1 MSAAYDIQV
10 NVDLGRANQQ
20 VASITQAIAAIGT
33 ANSGGAPGITA
44 LQAQLQQIIATN
56 PSVANVIRSL
66 GQTGQSANAAAAGI
80 NNAGRAA
87 TGTSSAFGSLSA
99 SVQATAQRLAGLN
112 GTLSNLALAGA
123 SASTLALAGAMAFG
137 VKSAV
142 EYADKLAEISTLV
155 DTAKFSMD
163 GLSDGLKEQAALYGQ
178 SPIAQAGAA
187 YDIISSGASTAA
199 EAIGTLNAANLLAA
213 VGATKVEVA
222 ANGLTSVVN
231 AFASQALTA
240 AQAADSMFITVRD
253 GKITMEQLS
262 ASIGNVAPIAATLGL
277 SLDDVGASIAALTL
291 GGVQGS
297 EAVTNIRAALTSIIK
312 PSSEASKL
320 AKQIGLDYS
329 SSALKAKGWPAFLE
343 DVKNKTKG
351 SQDQMAIL
359 AGGVEGLSAML
370 ALTGTGAESFNDSLD
385 HMANK
390 SGVAADALK
399 KIQDASPTFQMSR
412 VMAAIKVEAI
422 GLGEGITQ
430 TLLPAIKFLADN
442 FGTITTIIGA
452 VLIPLAARMVIMY
465 GTTLVQAIATFAAT
479 AAMRFASVAAAQG
492 VLAASTATL
501 SGAAGGLAAMLGGP
515 LGIAI
520 AAVGYG
526 VYTLATNSSAARDVV
541 DQLAASAGKAA
552 VNANMTG
559 EQSLFAA
566 RGVRTF
572 GGLAGEAAGKL
583 WQMASAARAAAVE
596 ASRLNLVKAKGAF
609 DTAFGQTSGGL
620 QTRASKATQGMFA
633 EGASPGDSLRSAGAL
648 IQTGWDALW
657 KPSDAKGMA
666 AANVALGKLA
676 QARKDYNA
684 TVLKPSEAFIQP
696 KIPTVPGGGG
706 GVPKPDPKTGGGGSP
721 KVDPEIKK
729 AEDRAKKER
738 EYFQQLTATADLA
751 AMMPQTAELYNKQLE
766 LRKIR
771 GDGELKDTIQLS
783 EADKTRISDALKLAD
798 VNAIIRDIRV
808 AQAAADMDALHIRDK
823 ITATAGVSAEKA
835 AENLAVEEKLWSF
848 KENAL
853 KKGLNLS
860 DAELQKQLAIL
871 DAKER
876 QNYQAQRA
884 NDLAQASITNGAD
897 YGKGAIAE
905 YGSKDARIK
914 QATATR
920 DKTLSDLN
928 AAKNAGRL
936 DVDGFNAGVI
946 KAGVDFRTAVDGAAQ
961 SWANKLGG
969 VLNQLGSMMGGK
981 IGALIN
987 SAGQVSDSIGNF
999 AKTSGDVSK
1008 GVTSLFKDPNSSLA
1022 KGIGKSVGG
1031 AMAGMQIGES
1041 IAGLGKA
1048 VGLKTSKVGGQV
1060 GGAIGGA
1067 AFGPIGAAVGGALG
1081 SIVGGL
1087 FKKKV
1092 EASAGFSVIDGVA
1105 TGGTATGSGSAAK
1118 KTAAALS
1125 GSVADGLNSIA
1136 AQLGGKIG
1144 SLSGVSVG
1152 YRPGHK
1158 DPAYR
1163 VDTTGSGKLTGVQ
1176 AFETEAE
1183 AIAFAIQDAI
1193 KDGAIV
1199 GLTPTV
1205 QKALASLGADAAI
1218 SFAQTWT
1225 SAMNDYDSM
1234 LNPIA
1239 ASIKA
1244 INSPIDALKATLISI
1259 GDTAADQSKLEQYRQ
1274 AKLDQ
1279 LMKSQTKTFTDLM
1292 ESLNGEATGV
1302 TALSRFTTDMQKFA
1316 AYQSDIKGGKQVD
1329 QDAFATLINKLI
1341 AENAAINGTSTA
1353 EAQANTQAF
1362 RDAVTAAEQLVKNEF
1377 NTGTA
1382 SGSAANDNT
1391 TVDTTSAINN
1401 GTTVVSAGIAATN
1414 SSLAINNSYQAQILE
1429 TLQGMS
1435 AGGGSVT
1442 GINSRAQQV

>member
-1 MSAAYDIQV
+1 MSAQYDIQV
-10 NVDLGRANQQ
+10 NVDLARANQQ

-66 GQTGQSANAAAAGI
+66 GQTGQSANAAAQGL

-87 TGTSSAFGSLSA
+87 TGTSGAFGSLGQ

-123 SASTLALAGAMAFG
+123 STGVLAFAGSMAFG
-137 VKSAV
+137 ITSASA
-142 EYADKLAEISTLV
+142 YADKLAEISTLV
-155 DTAKFSMD
+155 DTTKFSMD
-163 GLSDGLKEQAALYGQ
+163 GLNEGLKEQAEIYGQ

-199 EAIGTLNAANLLAA
+199 DAIGTLNSANLLAA
-213 VGATKVEVA
+213 VGATKVETA

-329 SSALKAKGWPAFLE
+329 SSALKAKGWAAFL
-343 DVKNKTKG
+343 DDIKVKTKG
-351 SQDQMAIL
+351 SQDQMAVL

-370 ALTGTGAESFNDSLD
+370 ALTGTGAESFNASLD

-430 TLLPAIKFLADN
+430 SLLPAIKFLADN
-442 FGTITTIIGA
+442 FSTISTIIGA
-452 VLIPLAARMVIMY
+452 ALIPLAARMVIMY

-501 SGAAGGLAAMLGGP
+501 SAGFGGLAAMFGGP
-515 LGIAI
+515 WGIAI
-520 AAVGYG
+520 AAAGYG
-526 VYTLATNSSAARDVV
+526 IYTLASNSSAARAVV
-541 DQLAASAGKAA
+541 DQLADSAKSAA
-552 VNANMTG
+552 TNTQQTG
-559 EQSLFAA
+559 AESLLAA
-566 RGVRTF
+566 RGVSTF

-583 WQMASAARAAAVE
+583 WQMASAARAAAIE
-596 ASRLNLVKAKGAF
+596 TAKLALTKAKTTF
-609 DTAFGQTSGGL
+609 DTAYGQTNGGL
-620 QTRASKATQGMFA
+620 QRRAGNAWTQLKDPNQ
-633 EGASPGDSLRSAGAL
+633 SVGDAARSVGSLIG
-648 IQTGWDALW
+648 TGWDALW
-657 KPSDAKGMA
+657 KPSEAKGMTA
-666 AANVALGKLA
+666 TRVALGQLA
-676 QARKDYNA
+676 AARQTYNE
-684 TVLKPSEAFIQP
+684 TVLKPSEAFIPP

-706 GVPKPDPKTGGGGSP
+706 VPTPDKTNGKGGN

-738 EYFQQLTATADLA
+738 EYFQQLTATAELA
-751 AMMPQTAELYNKQLE
+751 AMLPQQAELYNKQLD

-771 GDGELKDTIQLS
+771 GDGELKDAIQLS

-798 VNAIIRDIRV
+798 VNGIIRNIKV
-808 AQAAADMDALHIRDK
+808 AEAAADMDALHIKDK
-823 ITATAGVSAEKA
+823 IAATAGVSAEKA

-848 KENAL
+848 KEDAL
-853 KKGLNLS
+853 KKGISLS

-871 DAKER
+871 GAKER
-876 QNYQAQRA
+876 QNYQSERA
-884 NDLAQASITNGAD
+884 NQLSKESISNGAD

-905 YGSKDARIK
+905 FGSKQAKIK
-914 QATATR
+914 LATTTR
-920 DKTLSDLN
+920 NKTLADLN
-928 AAKNAGRL
+928 AAKADGKL
-936 DVDGFNAGVI
+936 DIDGFNAGVK
-946 KAGVDFRTAVDGAAQ
+946 KAGIDFRTAVDNAAE
-961 SWANKLGG
+961 SWVGKLGG
-969 VLNQLGSMMGGK
+969 VLNQIGNMIGGK
-981 IGALIN
+981 VGALIG
-987 SAGQVSDSIGNF
+987 SAGEVSSSIGNF
-999 AKTSGDVSK
+999 SKNSADVSK
-1008 GVTSLFKDPNSSLA
+1008 GITSLFKDPNSSLA
-1022 KGIGKSVGG
+1022 KGIGKTVGG

-1048 VGLKTSKVGGQV
+1048 IGLKTSKTGGQI
-1060 GGAIGGA
+1060 GGAVGGA
-1067 AFGPIGAAVGGALG
+1067 AFGPIGAAVGGTLG
-1081 SIVGGL
+1081 SIIGGL

-1092 EASAGFSVIDGVA
+1092 EASAGFSVVDGLA
-1105 TGGTATGSGSAAK
+1105 TAGVGTGHGSEAK

-1125 GSVADGLNSIA
+1125 GSVAEGLNSIA
-1136 AQLGGKIG
+1136 SQLGGKIG

-1158 DPAYR
+1158 DGAYR
-1163 VDTTGSGKLTGVQ
+1163 VDTTGSGKLTGVS
-1176 AFETEAE
+1176 AFENEAD
-1183 AIAFAIQDAI
+1183 AIAFAIKDAI
-1193 KDGAIV
+1193 KDGAIT

-1205 QKALASLGADAAI
+1205 QKALQSLGSDAAI
-1218 SFAQTWT
+1218 TFAQNWT
-1225 SAMNDYDSM
+1225 SAMADYDSI
-1234 LNPIA
+1234 LDPIA
-1239 ASIKA
+1239 ASIKE
-1244 INSPIDALKATLISI
+1244 INTPIDALKATLVSI

-1279 LMKSQTKTFTDLM
+1279 VMKAQTKTFTDLM
-1292 ESLNGEATGV
+1292 ESLNGEGTGV

-1316 AYQSDIKGGKQVD
+1316 AFQTDIKGGKQVD
-1329 QDAFATLINKLI
+1329 QDAFASLINKLI
-1341 AENAAINGTSTA
+1341 SENAVINGTSTA
-1353 EAQANTQAF
+1353 QAQANTQAY

-1377 NTGTA
+1377 NTGTTA
-1382 SGSAANDNT
+1382 KSANDNT

-1401 GTTVVSAGIAATN
+1401 GTTVVSAGIATTN
-1414 SSLAINNSYQAQILE
+1414 ASMAINNSYQEQIL
-1429 TLQGMS
+1429 S
-1435 AGGGSVT
+1435 ALLDLKTVGGGT
-1442 GINSRAQQV
+1442 KAINTRVAQV